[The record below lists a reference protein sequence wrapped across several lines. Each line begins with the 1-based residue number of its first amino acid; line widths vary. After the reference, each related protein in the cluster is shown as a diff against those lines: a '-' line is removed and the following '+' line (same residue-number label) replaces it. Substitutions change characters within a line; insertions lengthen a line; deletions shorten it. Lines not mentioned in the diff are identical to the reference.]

1 MRKLVYYVASSID
14 GFIAAPDG
22 SYDFFDLQ
30 PDPTGPLVTR
40 WPQTFPTFAHQQ
52 LGIDR
57 PQGRF
62 DTVLMGRATYE
73 PALRLGV
80 TSPYAHLKQ
89 YVFAR
94 SLPPSDDPAVE
105 IVSGD
110 PVTFVRDLKGR
121 PGADIWL
128 CGGGRLA
135 GQLVSEVDE
144 WLVKVNP
151 VVAGSGIPLVDHPF
165 TPQHLTLVDTTPAGR
180 GVVLLHYTR

>member
-1 MRKLVYYVASSID
+1 MRKLVYYVASTID

-22 SYDFFDLQ
+22 SYDFFDLH
-30 PDPTGPLVTR
+30 PDTADHLVVQ
-40 WPQTFPTFAHQQ
+40 WSQTFPTFAHQQ

-73 PALRLGV
+73 PALRIGV

-94 SLPPSDDPAVE
+94 SLPASDDPNVE
-105 IVSGD
+105 IISGA
-110 PVTFVRDLKGR
+110 PVAFVRDLKGR

-128 CGGGRLA
+128 CGGGQLA
-135 GQLVSEVDE
+135 GQLLPEVDE
-144 WLVKVNP
+144 LVVKLNP
-151 VVAGSGIPLVDHPF
+151 VVVGSGIPLVDHTF
-165 TPQHLTLVDTTPAGR
+165 APQHLTLLDAAPVGG
-180 GVVLLHYTR
+180 GVVVLRYTR